1 MMKKTVC
8 SLLALALTGSLA
20 LTGCTAQSSAS
31 APDDNVLRVAFE
43 CQSVPYCWTQTDDSN
58 GALPLTG
65 TNEYAY
71 GFDVAMMK
79 RACELAGYE
88 IEAYKIDWDGLLL
101 GVQSGTYD
109 CGLSAIGI
117 SEERKASM
125 DFTDPYYYVDVVAL
139 VRKDSPY
146 ASATTLSDLSGAK
159 CTSMLN
165 TSWYAA
171 CSQIP
176 DGDVQ
181 PALENFPALLVAV
194 NSGAVDMVL
203 TDTPMAMSAMISN
216 PDLVM
221 VQCDPSD
228 TFQLSSVD
236 TNLGIAVAKGNEEVV
251 DRLNAALAQIPQEER
266 EQIMEQVVAVQPLS
280 E

>member
-1 MMKKTVC
+1 M
-8 SLLALALTGSLA
+8 
-20 LTGCTAQSSAS
+20 
-31 APDDNVLRVAFE
+31 
-43 CQSVPYCWTQTDDSN
+43 
-58 GALPLTG
+58 
-65 TNEYAY
+65 
-71 GFDVAMMK
+71 
-79 RACELAGYE
+79 
-88 IEAYKIDWDGLLL
+88 
-101 GVQSGTYD
+101 
-109 CGLSAIGI
+109 
-117 SEERKASM
+117 
-125 DFTDPYYYVDVVAL
+125 
-139 VRKDSPY
+139 
-146 ASATTLSDLSGAK
+146 
-159 CTSMLN
+159 
-165 TSWYAA
+165 
-171 CSQIP
+171 
-176 DGDVQ
+176 Q